1 MNHYLI
7 TIQYDGS
14 AHRGWQRLANESDTV
29 QGILENALSAYFKES
44 IRITGSGRTDAGVH
58 ALHQYADF
66 FCRASLNIQDTQFLT
81 DFNNTLPSDIRVT
94 GIRPVSAKFHSRKS
108 AVGKIYTYYTVL
120 SDKPDVFSR
129 NYAYCPADTPFRL
142 KNAELPPLSYSEMRT
157 AADALCGTHDF
168 TSFTSDKTPVNPMCA
183 GLILSLLILSHC
195 PPA

>member
-14 AHRGWQRLANESDTV
+14 AHHGWQRLANESDTV

-81 DFNNTLPSDIRVT
+81 DFNNTLPPDIRVT

-168 TSFTSDKTPVNPMCA
+168 TSFEMSKSEA
-183 GLILSLLILSHC
+183 KRS
-195 PPA
+195 

>member
-14 AHRGWQRLANESDTV
+14 AHRGWQRLANEPDTV

-94 GIRPVSAKFHSRKS
+94 GIRPVFK
-108 AVGKIYTYYTVL
+108 
-120 SDKPDVFSR
+120 
-129 NYAYCPADTPFRL
+129 
-142 KNAELPPLSYSEMRT
+142 
-157 AADALCGTHDF
+157 
-168 TSFTSDKTPVNPMCA
+168 
-183 GLILSLLILSHC
+183 
-195 PPA
+195 